1 MSLKKIALTELDRF
15 FSAIALNKKIYLPVE
30 KAGQYDYAPWEPGIT
45 YHPEVL
51 HTVKSAKS
59 VFFPQSEDLVRY
71 KRSGLRLAIAEVPPE
86 DEEFVVFGVHAC
98 DVKGFEVLDRVF
110 LSDPVDTFYK
120 ARREHGTVVS
130 VMCEKPEET
139 CFCETF
145 GIDAENP
152 GADVQARISGGTLY
166 MEALTGKGEVLLNG
180 LGGIVTDAGQE
191 GSQSEADEEAY
202 AKAAEEHKKIMEKL
216 P

>member
-1 MSLKKIALTELDRF
+1 MSLKKIALTELDRL
-15 FSAIALNKKIYLPVE
+15 FSAVALSKKIYLPVE

-71 KRSGLRLAIAEVPPE
+71 KRSGLSLAITEVPPE

-110 LSDPVDTFYK
+110 LSDPVDT
-120 ARREHGTVVS
+120 
-130 VMCEKPEET
+130 
-139 CFCETF
+139 
-145 GIDAENP
+145 
-152 GADVQARISGGTLY
+152 
-166 MEALTGKGEVLLNG
+166 
-180 LGGIVTDAGQE
+180 
-191 GSQSEADEEAY
+191 
-202 AKAAEEHKKIMEKL
+202 
-216 P
+216 